1 MEGKN
6 QSSLKEQQERRKR
19 INRIKRGLISFIG
32 IWMLLCMFLCVV
44 LLFKVNSLEKQISQL
59 VSDATVSKSAAETMS
74 ENTSDKSGVFSY
86 DSTESIGGE
95 KATEQVIA
103 NVSNAVESD
112 SENFAEENDQ
122 LKVYLTFDDGP
133 SDNTSAILDTLAKYN
148 VKATFFVVGKTD
160 DQSKEMYQRIVN
172 EGHTLGMHSYSHKY
186 SVVYDSLD
194 AFETDFNQLQ
204 SYLYDITGQ
213 ECRLYRFP
221 GGSSNQVSNTDM
233 SEFIRFLNEEGVT
246 YFDWN
251 VSSGDATSQAYTADE
266 LLNNVLTDVPKYKTS
281 VVLMHDSN
289 TKSTTV
295 EALGPM
301 IEALQEWEHRFFRLM
316 RIQRWFSIS
325 RQIALNRCCNII
337 WR

>member
-133 SDNTSAILDTLAKYN
+133 SDNTAAILDTLAKYN

-301 IEALQEWEHRFFRLM
+301 IAALQGM
-316 RIQRWFSIS
+316 GA
-325 RQIALNRCCNII
+325 QILPIDENTTLVQHIKADSVE
-337 WR
+337 

>member
-19 INRIKRGLISFIG
+19 INRIKRGLVSFIG

-133 SDNTSAILDTLAKYN
+133 SDNTAAILDTLAKYN

-301 IEALQEWEHRFFRLM
+301 IEALQGM
-316 RIQRWFSIS
+316 GA
-325 RQIALNRCCNII
+325 QILPIDENTTLVQHIKADSVE
-337 WR
+337 

>member
-74 ENTSDKSGVFSY
+74 ENTSGVFSY

-133 SDNTSAILDTLAKYN
+133 SDNTAAILDTLAKYN

-301 IEALQEWEHRFFRLM
+301 IEALQGM
-316 RIQRWFSIS
+316 GA
-325 RQIALNRCCNII
+325 QILPIDENTTLVQHIKADSVE
-337 WR
+337 

>member
-95 KATEQVIA
+95 KGTEQVIA

-133 SDNTSAILDTLAKYN
+133 SDNTAAILDTLAKYN

-160 DQSKEMYQRIVN
+160 NQSKEMYQRIVN

-301 IEALQEWEHRFFRLM
+301 IEALQGM
-316 RIQRWFSIS
+316 GA
-325 RQIALNRCCNII
+325 QILPIDENTTLVQHIKADSVE
-337 WR
+337 

>member
-112 SENFAEENDQ
+112 SENLAEENDQ

-133 SDNTSAILDTLAKYN
+133 SDNTAAILDTLAKYN

-301 IEALQEWEHRFFRLM
+301 IEALQGM
-316 RIQRWFSIS
+316 GA
-325 RQIALNRCCNII
+325 QILPIDENTTLVQHIKADSVE
-337 WR
+337 

>member
-133 SDNTSAILDTLAKYN
+133 SDNTAAILDTPAKYN

-301 IEALQEWEHRFFRLM
+301 IEALQGM
-316 RIQRWFSIS
+316 GA
-325 RQIALNRCCNII
+325 QILPIDENTTLVQHIKADSVE
-337 WR
+337 

>member
-133 SDNTSAILDTLAKYN
+133 SDNTAAILDTLAKYN

-246 YFDWN
+246 YFDWT

-301 IEALQEWEHRFFRLM
+301 IEALQGM
-316 RIQRWFSIS
+316 GA
-325 RQIALNRCCNII
+325 QILPIDENTTLVQHIKADSVE
-337 WR
+337 

>member
-1 MEGKN
+1 M
-6 QSSLKEQQERRKR
+6 
-19 INRIKRGLISFIG
+19 
-32 IWMLLCMFLCVV
+32 V

-301 IEALQEWEHRFFRLM
+301 IEALQGM
-316 RIQRWFSIS
+316 GA
-325 RQIALNRCCNII
+325 QILPIDENTTLVQHIKADSVE
-337 WR
+337 

>member
-19 INRIKRGLISFIG
+19 INCIKRGLISFIG

-133 SDNTSAILDTLAKYN
+133 SDNTAAILDTLAKYN

-301 IEALQEWEHRFFRLM
+301 IEALQGM
-316 RIQRWFSIS
+316 GA
-325 RQIALNRCCNII
+325 QILPIDENTTLVQHIKADSVE
-337 WR
+337 

>member
-1 MEGKN
+1 
-6 QSSLKEQQERRKR
+6 
-19 INRIKRGLISFIG
+19 
-32 IWMLLCMFLCVV
+32 MLLCMFLCVV

-301 IEALQEWEHRFFRLM
+301 IEALQGM
-316 RIQRWFSIS
+316 GA
-325 RQIALNRCCNII
+325 QILPIDENTTLVQHIKADSVE
-337 WR
+337 

>member
-133 SDNTSAILDTLAKYN
+133 SDNTAAILDTLAKYN

-246 YFDWN
+246 YFYWN

-301 IEALQEWEHRFFRLM
+301 IEALQGM
-316 RIQRWFSIS
+316 GA
-325 RQIALNRCCNII
+325 QILPIDENTTLVQHIKADSVE
-337 WR
+337 

>member
-1 MEGKN
+1 MTWRSLMEGKN

-133 SDNTSAILDTLAKYN
+133 SDNTAAILDTLAKYN

-266 LLNNVLTDVPKYKTS
+266 LLNNVLTDVPKYKPS

-301 IEALQEWEHRFFRLM
+301 IEALQGM
-316 RIQRWFSIS
+316 GA
-325 RQIALNRCCNII
+325 QILPIDENTTLVQHIKADSVE
-337 WR
+337 

>member
-44 LLFKVNSLEKQISQL
+44 LLFKVNGLEKQISQL

-133 SDNTSAILDTLAKYN
+133 SDNTAAILDTLAKYN

-301 IEALQEWEHRFFRLM
+301 IEALQGM
-316 RIQRWFSIS
+316 GA
-325 RQIALNRCCNII
+325 QILPIDENTTLVQHIKADSVE
-337 WR
+337 

>member
-133 SDNTSAILDTLAKYN
+133 SDNTAAILDTLAKYN

-246 YFDWN
+246 
-251 VSSGDATSQAYTADE
+251 
-266 LLNNVLTDVPKYKTS
+266 
-281 VVLMHDSN
+281 
-289 TKSTTV
+289 
-295 EALGPM
+295 
-301 IEALQEWEHRFFRLM
+301 
-316 RIQRWFSIS
+316 
-325 RQIALNRCCNII
+325 
-337 WR
+337 

>member
-74 ENTSDKSGVFSY
+74 ENTSDKSAVFSY

-133 SDNTSAILDTLAKYN
+133 SDNTAAILDTLAKYN

-301 IEALQEWEHRFFRLM
+301 IEALQGM
-316 RIQRWFSIS
+316 GA
-325 RQIALNRCCNII
+325 QILPIDENTTLVQHIKADSVE
-337 WR
+337 

>member
-59 VSDATVSKSAAETMS
+59 ISDATVSKSAAETMS

-133 SDNTSAILDTLAKYN
+133 SDNTAAILDTLAKYN

-301 IEALQEWEHRFFRLM
+301 IEALQGM
-316 RIQRWFSIS
+316 GA
-325 RQIALNRCCNII
+325 QILPIDENTTLVQHIKADSVE
-337 WR
+337 

>member
-266 LLNNVLTDVPKYKTS
+266 LLNNVLTDVPKYETS

-301 IEALQEWEHRFFRLM
+301 IEALQGM
-316 RIQRWFSIS
+316 GA
-325 RQIALNRCCNII
+325 QILPIDENTTLVQHIKADSVE
-337 WR
+337 

>member
-1 MEGKN
+1 MTWRSLTEGKN

-301 IEALQEWEHRFFRLM
+301 IEALQGM
-316 RIQRWFSIS
+316 GA
-325 RQIALNRCCNII
+325 QILPIDENTTLVQHIKADSVE
-337 WR
+337 

>member
-133 SDNTSAILDTLAKYN
+133 SDNTAAILDTLAKYN

-301 IEALQEWEHRFFRLM
+301 IEALQGM
-316 RIQRWFSIS
+316 GA
-325 RQIALNRCCNII
+325 QILPIDENTTLV
-337 WR
+337 

>member
-6 QSSLKEQQERRKR
+6 QSSLKEQQDRRKR

-133 SDNTSAILDTLAKYN
+133 SDNTAAILDTLAKYN

-301 IEALQEWEHRFFRLM
+301 IEALQGM
-316 RIQRWFSIS
+316 GA
-325 RQIALNRCCNII
+325 QILPIDENTTLVQHIKADSVE
-337 WR
+337 

>member
-122 LKVYLTFDDGP
+122 LKVYLTIDDGP
-133 SDNTSAILDTLAKYN
+133 SDNTAAILDTLAKYN

-301 IEALQEWEHRFFRLM
+301 IEALQGM
-316 RIQRWFSIS
+316 GA
-325 RQIALNRCCNII
+325 QILPIDENTTLVQHIKADSVE
-337 WR
+337 

>member
-1 MEGKN
+1 MTWRSLMEGNN

-133 SDNTSAILDTLAKYN
+133 SDNTAAILDTLAKYN

-301 IEALQEWEHRFFRLM
+301 IEALQGM
-316 RIQRWFSIS
+316 GA
-325 RQIALNRCCNII
+325 QILPIDENTTLVQHIKADSVE
-337 WR
+337 

>member
-44 LLFKVNSLEKQISQL
+44 LLFKVNSLENQISQL

-301 IEALQEWEHRFFRLM
+301 IEALQGM
-316 RIQRWFSIS
+316 GA
-325 RQIALNRCCNII
+325 QILPIDENTTLVQHIKADSVE
-337 WR
+337 

>member
-32 IWMLLCMFLCVV
+32 IWMLLCMSLCVV

-133 SDNTSAILDTLAKYN
+133 SDNTAAILDTLAKYN

-301 IEALQEWEHRFFRLM
+301 IEALQGM
-316 RIQRWFSIS
+316 GA
-325 RQIALNRCCNII
+325 QILPIDENTTLVQHIKADSVE
-337 WR
+337 

>member
-59 VSDATVSKSAAETMS
+59 VSDATVSKSAAKTMS

-133 SDNTSAILDTLAKYN
+133 SDNTAAILDTLAKYN

-301 IEALQEWEHRFFRLM
+301 IEALQGM
-316 RIQRWFSIS
+316 GA
-325 RQIALNRCCNII
+325 QILPIDENTTLVQHIKADSVE
-337 WR
+337 

>member
-32 IWMLLCMFLCVV
+32 IWMILCMFLCVV

-133 SDNTSAILDTLAKYN
+133 SDNTAAILDTLAKYN

-301 IEALQEWEHRFFRLM
+301 IEALQGM
-316 RIQRWFSIS
+316 GA
-325 RQIALNRCCNII
+325 QILPIDENTTLVQHIKADSVE
-337 WR
+337 

>member
-133 SDNTSAILDTLAKYN
+133 SDNTAAILDTLAKYN

-266 LLNNVLTDVPKYKTS
+266 LLNNVLTDVQKYKTS

-301 IEALQEWEHRFFRLM
+301 IEALQGM
-316 RIQRWFSIS
+316 GA
-325 RQIALNRCCNII
+325 QILPIDENTTLVQHIKADSVE
-337 WR
+337 

>member
-95 KATEQVIA
+95 KGTEQVIA

-133 SDNTSAILDTLAKYN
+133 IDNTAAILDTLAKYN

-301 IEALQEWEHRFFRLM
+301 IEALQGM
-316 RIQRWFSIS
+316 GA
-325 RQIALNRCCNII
+325 QILPIDENTTLVQHIKADSVE
-337 WR
+337 